1 MVIIS
6 PVHSGI
12 PIDAQETASYNEIN
26 DNVRLR
32 PDRRNTMS
40 KYNHLF
46 SPVRIGSVEVP
57 NRIALLPMGVFSP
70 RLMNSDGS
78 YTKDGADYYIERA
91 KGGTGLI
98 ITGLVP
104 LPPGAHLPSIMNDP
118 ESYVKNQKYLADGV
132 HKYGSKVFIMI
143 SALSGRSGT
152 NPDDPAPSSL
162 PNVWDPTKNN
172 REMTKQEI
180 EDYIRWFA
188 IGAKAAKDAGI
199 DGVEIH
205 AVHEGYLLDQ
215 FTIANYNHRTDEY
228 GGILENRLRFPVEIV
243 KAIKKECG
251 EDFPV
256 SIRYSVKS
264 YTKGFNKGA
273 VPGEEFTEFGR
284 DIEESIQVAKILEEA
299 GYDMLDC
306 DNGTYD
312 AWYWPHPPVYMPKA
326 LNLKDVAEIRK
337 HVSIP
342 VICGGRFDDPQLAD
356 EAIADG
362 RIDMMG
368 MGRPLLA
375 DPELGNK
382 FREGR
387 EDDIRP
393 CISCHFGCLARIFQ
407 IDFVKLATKDIS
419 CALNPRCG
427 MENHYNITLAETK
440 KKIAVVGGGIAG
452 MEAARVCALRGHEV
466 DLFEKT
472 SELGGVFIP
481 AGAFDFKDDDRRLL
495 AWYRK
500 QMKDAGVNIR
510 LNTEFKPENKEGYD
524 EIFVATGAKERKLG
538 TPGFDSAN
546 VRYAVDVLNN
556 QNIKDQNVVIIG
568 AGLTGCEL
576 AYDLARKN
584 KKVTLVEALPTIL
597 NVEGLSAA
605 NYNCLIDLMDYY
617 KVDIMRNST
626 VLKYEN
632 GEAYVET
639 TTTNVPNINGKAAAM
654 SLQGVH
660 KTVKKIPAD
669 TIVVSVGYDSDQEL
683 YSRIKADN
691 VHILGDAEHPGNLMS
706 AIWGAYTTA
715 LNI

>member
-1 MVIIS
+1 
-6 PVHSGI
+6 
-12 PIDAQETASYNEIN
+12 
-26 DNVRLR
+26 
-32 PDRRNTMS
+32 MS
-40 KYNHLF
+40 KYEHLF
-46 SPVRIGSVEVP
+46 SPVKIGKVEVP

-70 RLMNSDGS
+70 RLMNKDGS

-104 LPPGAHLPSIMNDP
+104 LPKNAMASILNDP
-118 ESYVKNQKYLADGV
+118 ESYVKRQKYLADGI

-143 SALSGRSGT
+143 SALSGRSST
-152 NPDDPAPSSL
+152 NPDDPAPSAL
-162 PNVWDPTKNN
+162 PNVWNPKRNN
-172 REMTKQEI
+172 REMTKAEI
-180 EDYIRWFA
+180 EEYIQDFA

-215 FTIANYNHRTDEY
+215 FTIRNYNHRQDEY
-228 GGILENRLRFPVEIV
+228 GGSLENRLRFPCEIV

-264 YTKGFNKGA
+264 YTKGFNRGA
-273 VPGEEFTEFGR
+273 VPGETFDEFGR
-284 DIEESIQVAKILEEA
+284 DYEESFQVAKMLEEA

-326 LNLKDVAEIRK
+326 LNLDDVAELRK
-337 HVSIP
+337 HVNIP
-342 VICGGRFDDPQLAD
+342 VICGGRFDDPSLAD
-356 EAIADG
+356 EAIAQG

-375 DPELGNK
+375 DADRANK
-382 FREGR
+382 FKEGR

-407 IDFVKLATKDIS
+407 FDEKTHATKDIS

-427 MENHYNITLAETK
+427 MENHYNITQAKTK

-452 MEAARVCALRGHEV
+452 MEAARVAALRGHFV
-466 DLFEKT
+466 DLYEKT
-472 SELGGVFIP
+472 DQLGGVFI
-481 AGAFDFKDDDRRLL
+481 AASAFEFKEDDRKLL
-495 AWYRK
+495 QWYRK
-500 QMKDAGVNIR
+500 QIKDTGVHV
-510 LNTEFKPENKEGYD
+510 LFHTEFKPEDRANYD
-524 EIFVATGAKERKLG
+524 EVFVATGAHERKLN
-538 TPGFDSAN
+538 TPGFDSPH
-546 VRYAVDVLNN
+546 VRYAVDVLTH
-556 QNIKDQNVVIIG
+556 QNIENQNVVIVG
-568 AGLTGCEL
+568 GGLTGCEL
-576 AYDLARKN
+576 AYDLARRN
-584 KKVTLVEALPTIL
+584 KKVTIVEALPEIL

-605 NYNCLIDLMDYY
+605 NYNCLKELLRFYH
-617 KVDIMRNST
+617 VDVLKYST
-626 VLKYEN
+626 VKKYEN
-632 GEAYVET
+632 GKAFVET
-639 TTTNVPNINGKAAAM
+639 TSLNVPNINDRAMVM

-660 KTVKKIPAD
+660 KTMQEIPAD
-669 TIVVSVGYDSDQEL
+669 TIIVSVGYTADQDL
-683 YSRIKADN
+683 YNQIKDEH
-691 VHILGDAEHPGNLMS
+691 VHLLGDAVHPGNLMS

-715 LNI
+715 LHI

>member
-1 MVIIS
+1 
-6 PVHSGI
+6 
-12 PIDAQETASYNEIN
+12 
-26 DNVRLR
+26 
-32 PDRRNTMS
+32 MS
-40 KYNHLF
+40 KYEHLF
-46 SPVRIGSVEVP
+46 SPVKIGKVEVP

-70 RLMNSDGS
+70 RLMNKDGS

-104 LPPGAHLPSIMNDP
+104 LPKNAMASILNDP
-118 ESYVKNQKYLADGV
+118 KSYVKNQKYLADGI

-143 SALSGRSGT
+143 SALSGRSST
-152 NPDDPAPSSL
+152 NPDDPAPSAL
-162 PNVWDPTKNN
+162 PNVWNPKRNN

-180 EDYIRWFA
+180 EEYIQGFA
-188 IGAKAAKDAGI
+188 MGAKAAKDAGI

-215 FTIANYNHRTDEY
+215 FTIRNYNHRQDEY
-228 GGILENRLRFPVEIV
+228 GGSLENRLRFPCEIV

-264 YTKGFNKGA
+264 YTKGFNRGA
-273 VPGEEFTEFGR
+273 VPGETFDEFGR
-284 DIEESIQVAKILEEA
+284 DYEESFQVAKMLEEA

-326 LNLKDVAEIRK
+326 LNLDDVAELRK
-337 HVSIP
+337 HVNIP
-342 VICGGRFDDPQLAD
+342 VICGGRFDDPSLAD
-356 EAIADG
+356 EAIAQG

-375 DPELGNK
+375 DADRANK
-382 FREGR
+382 FKEGR

-407 IDFVKLATKDIS
+407 FDEKTHATKDIS

-427 MENHYNITLAETK
+427 MENHYNITQAKTK

-452 MEAARVCALRGHEV
+452 MEAARVAALRGHYV
-466 DLFEKT
+466 DLYEKT
-472 SELGGVFIP
+472 DQLGGVFI
-481 AGAFDFKDDDRRLL
+481 AASAFEFKEDDRKLL
-495 AWYRK
+495 QWYRK
-500 QMKDAGVNIR
+500 QIKDTGVHV
-510 LNTEFKPENKEGYD
+510 LFHTEFKPEDRANYD
-524 EIFVATGAKERKLG
+524 EVFVATGAHERKLN
-538 TPGFDSAN
+538 TPGFDSPH
-546 VRYAVDVLNN
+546 VRYAVDVLTH
-556 QNIKDQNVVIIG
+556 QNIENQNVVIIG
-568 AGLTGCEL
+568 GGLTGCEL
-576 AYDLARKN
+576 AYDLARRN
-584 KKVTLVEALPTIL
+584 KKVTIVEALPEIL

-605 NYNCLIDLMDYY
+605 NYNCLKELLRFYH
-617 KVDIMRNST
+617 VDVLKYST
-626 VLKYEN
+626 VKKYEN
-632 GEAYVET
+632 GKAFVET
-639 TTTNVPNINGKAAAM
+639 TSLNVPNINDRAMVM

-660 KTVKKIPAD
+660 KTMQEIPVD
-669 TIVVSVGYDSDQEL
+669 TIIVSVGYTADQDL
-683 YSRIKADN
+683 YNQIKDEH
-691 VHILGDAEHPGNLMS
+691 VHLLGDAVHPGNLMS

-715 LNI
+715 LHI

>member
-1 MVIIS
+1 
-6 PVHSGI
+6 
-12 PIDAQETASYNEIN
+12 
-26 DNVRLR
+26 
-32 PDRRNTMS
+32 MS
-40 KYNHLF
+40 KYEHLF
-46 SPVRIGSVEVP
+46 SPVKIGKVEVP

-70 RLMNSDGS
+70 RLMNKDGS

-104 LPPGAHLPSIMNDP
+104 LPKNAMASILNDP
-118 ESYVKNQKYLADGV
+118 ESYVKNQKYLADGI

-143 SALSGRSGT
+143 SALSGRSST
-152 NPDDPAPSSL
+152 NPDDPAPSAL
-162 PNVWDPTKNN
+162 PNVWNPKRNN

-180 EDYIRWFA
+180 EEYIEGFA
-188 IGAKAAKDAGI
+188 MGAKAAKDAGI

-215 FTIANYNHRTDEY
+215 FTIRNYNHRQDEY
-228 GGILENRLRFPVEIV
+228 GGSLENRLRFPCEIV

-264 YTKGFNKGA
+264 YTKGFNRGA
-273 VPGEEFTEFGR
+273 VPGETFDEFGR
-284 DIEESIQVAKILEEA
+284 DYEESFQVAKMLEEA

-326 LNLKDVAEIRK
+326 LNLDDVAELRK
-337 HVSIP
+337 HVNIP
-342 VICGGRFDDPQLAD
+342 VICGGRFDDPSLAD
-356 EAIADG
+356 EAIAQG

-375 DPELGNK
+375 DADRANK
-382 FREGR
+382 FKEGR

-407 IDFVKLATKDIS
+407 FDEKTHATKDIS

-427 MENHYNITLAETK
+427 MENHYNITQAKTK

-452 MEAARVCALRGHEV
+452 MEAARVAALRGHFV
-466 DLFEKT
+466 DLYEKT
-472 SELGGVFIP
+472 DQLGGVFI
-481 AGAFDFKDDDRRLL
+481 AASAFEFKEDDRKLL
-495 AWYRK
+495 QWYRK
-500 QMKDAGVNIR
+500 QIKDTGVHV
-510 LNTEFKPENKEGYD
+510 LFHTEFKPEDRANYD
-524 EIFVATGAKERKLG
+524 EVFVATGAHERKLN
-538 TPGFDSAN
+538 TPGFDSPH
-546 VRYAVDVLNN
+546 VRYAVDVLTH
-556 QNIKDQNVVIIG
+556 QNIENQNVVIIG
-568 AGLTGCEL
+568 GGLTGCEL
-576 AYDLARKN
+576 AYDLARRN
-584 KKVTLVEALPTIL
+584 KKVTIVEALPEIL

-605 NYNCLIDLMDYY
+605 NYNCLKELLRFYH
-617 KVDIMRNST
+617 VDVLKYST
-626 VLKYEN
+626 VKKYEN
-632 GEAYVET
+632 GKAFVET
-639 TTTNVPNINGKAAAM
+639 TSLNVPNINDRAMVM

-660 KTVKKIPAD
+660 KTIQEIPAD
-669 TIVVSVGYDSDQEL
+669 TIIVSVGYTADQDL
-683 YSRIKADN
+683 YNQIKDEH
-691 VHILGDAEHPGNLMS
+691 VHLLGDAVHPGNLMS

-715 LNI
+715 LHI

>member
-1 MVIIS
+1 
-6 PVHSGI
+6 
-12 PIDAQETASYNEIN
+12 
-26 DNVRLR
+26 
-32 PDRRNTMS
+32 MS
-40 KYNHLF
+40 KYEHLF
-46 SPVRIGSVEVP
+46 SPVKIGKVEVP

-70 RLMNSDGS
+70 RLMNKDGS

-104 LPPGAHLPSIMNDP
+104 LPKNAMASILNDP
-118 ESYVKNQKYLADGV
+118 KSYVKNQKYLADGI

-143 SALSGRSGT
+143 SALSGRSST
-152 NPDDPAPSSL
+152 NPDDPAPSAL
-162 PNVWDPTKNN
+162 PNVWNPKRNN
-172 REMTKQEI
+172 REMTKAEI
-180 EDYIRWFA
+180 EEYIQGFA

-215 FTIANYNHRTDEY
+215 FTIRNYNHRQDEY
-228 GGILENRLRFPVEIV
+228 GGSLENRLRFPCEIV

-264 YTKGFNKGA
+264 YTKGFNRGA
-273 VPGEEFTEFGR
+273 VPGETFDEFGR
-284 DIEESIQVAKILEEA
+284 DYEESFQVAKMLEEA

-326 LNLKDVAEIRK
+326 LNLDDVAELRK
-337 HVSIP
+337 HVNIP
-342 VICGGRFDDPQLAD
+342 VICGGRFDDPSLAD
-356 EAIADG
+356 EAIAQG

-375 DPELGNK
+375 DADRANK
-382 FREGR
+382 FKEGR

-407 IDFVKLATKDIS
+407 YDAKTHATKDIS

-427 MENHYNITLAETK
+427 MENHYNITQAKTK

-452 MEAARVCALRGHEV
+452 MEAARVAALRGHFV
-466 DLFEKT
+466 DLYEKT
-472 SELGGVFIP
+472 DQLGGVFI
-481 AGAFDFKDDDRRLL
+481 AASAFEFKEDDRKLL
-495 AWYRK
+495 QWYRK
-500 QMKDAGVNIR
+500 QIKDTGVHV
-510 LNTEFKPENKEGYD
+510 LFHTEFKPEDRANYD
-524 EIFVATGAKERKLG
+524 EVFVATGAHERKLN
-538 TPGFDSAN
+538 TPGFDSPH
-546 VRYAVDVLNN
+546 VRYAVDVLTH
-556 QNIKDQNVVIIG
+556 QNIENQNVVIIG
-568 AGLTGCEL
+568 GGLTGCEL
-576 AYDLARKN
+576 AYDLARRN
-584 KKVTLVEALPTIL
+584 KKVTIVEALPEIL

-605 NYNCLIDLMDYY
+605 NYNCLKELLRFYH
-617 KVDIMRNST
+617 VDVLKYST
-626 VLKYEN
+626 VKKYEN
-632 GEAYVET
+632 GKAFVET
-639 TTTNVPNINGKAAAM
+639 TSLNVPNINDRAMVM

-660 KTVKKIPAD
+660 KTMQEIPAD
-669 TIVVSVGYDSDQEL
+669 TIIVSVGYTADQDL
-683 YSRIKADN
+683 YNQIKDEH
-691 VHILGDAEHPGNLMS
+691 VHLLGDAVHPGNLMS

-715 LNI
+715 LHI